1 MDVTN
6 QGPPNASPGNAVADP
21 GDAWHT
27 ALAMYLWFPGVHGT
41 LGNGVRN
48 VDFRASPGDLLSNFR
63 FGLMGA
69 VQVQGGRFVLISD
82 LVWVRLRSTN
92 TTTLPFAG
100 LPTLSAEAKA
110 WQFVLTPEIGYRF
123 IDREKVKIDALWGFR
138 YWHIGS
144 SLQFTPSL
152 LGFNFSGSQNW
163 ADFLMGA
170 RIQFPLSPK
179 LLVTVL
185 GDAGGWGAASQLD
198 YQIVGTIGYR
208 LSAKFTLGAGYR
220 YLYVNYRPGNFVY
233 ATAMSG
239 AMVGINYNIK

>member
-69 VQVQGGRFVLISD
+69 VQVQRGRFVLISD

-92 TTTLPFAG
+92 TTTLPFPG

-110 WQFVLTPEIGYRF
+110 WQFILTPEVGYRF
-123 IDREKVKIDALWGFR
+123 VDREKVKIDALWGFR

-198 YQIVGTIGYR
+198 YQIVGTIGYK